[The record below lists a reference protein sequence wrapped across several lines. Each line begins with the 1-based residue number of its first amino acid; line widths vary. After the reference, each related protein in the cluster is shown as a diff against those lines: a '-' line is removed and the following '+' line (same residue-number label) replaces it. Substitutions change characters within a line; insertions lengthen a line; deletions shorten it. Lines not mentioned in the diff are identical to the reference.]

1 MKNFFKSFGKA
12 ALYFAVYYVTQLIV
26 SFVYGTIWSAGKTA
40 ELMAAGETVDAM
52 ALSEQLVAHLME
64 DQTLLLLTFWSG
76 VITLA
81 IYWIRFAVR
90 KKSFFKE
97 VEFKKIATNGIVPI
111 VVTALSM
118 NVVLSMII
126 GNIPWPQEWIDAYAT
141 NSAPLDGSLMSWLAA
156 VVMAPVL
163 EEIVFRGLVYTRLK
177 KGMPVIV
184 AAILASFVFGLCHGT
199 AIWIIYA
206 TGLGLVMTWVFEKYQ
221 SLTASILFHFSFNT
235 MGLVLNMIPESME
248 IVVWIMLAVSVVG
261 LVYGVK
267 QIKKVTVVEVPV
279 VEQVEEEACEA

>member
-1 MKNFFKSFGKA
+1 MKNFFKSIGKA
-12 ALYFAVYYVTQLIV
+12 ALYFAVYYAVQLIV
-26 SFVYGTIWSAGKTA
+26 SFIYGTVWSASKTA
-40 ELMAAGETVDAM
+40 ELMAAGETVDAV
-52 ALSEQLVAHLME
+52 ALSEQLMAHLME
-64 DQTLLLLTFWSG
+64 DQALHMISLWCG

-90 KKSFFKE
+90 KKNFFQQ
-97 VEFKKIATNGIVPI
+97 VEIKKIATNGILPI
-111 VVTALSM
+111 VVTALSL
-118 NVVLSMII
+118 NVVLSMVIA
-126 GNIPWPQEWIDAYAT
+126 NIPWPQEWIDAYAT
-141 NSAPLDGSLMSWLAA
+141 NSASLDGSLMSWLSA

-163 EEIVFRGLVYTRLK
+163 EEILFRGLIYTRLK
-177 KGMPVIV
+177 KGMPAIV

-235 MGLVLNMIPESME
+235 IGLVLTMIPESME
-248 IVVWIMLAVSVVG
+248 IVVWILLAVSVVG

-267 QIKKVTVVEVPV
+267 QIKKVTVVETPV
-279 VEQVEEEACEA
+279 VEQVI

>member
-12 ALYFAVYYVTQLIV
+12 TIYFFVYFVTQLVV
-26 SFVYGTIWSAGKTA
+26 SFVYGAVWSASKTA
-40 ELMAAGETVDAM
+40 ELMAAGEAVDAV
-52 ALSEQLVAHLME
+52 ALTEQLATQIME
-64 DQTLLLLTFWSG
+64 KAMEMTFWAG
-76 VITLA
+76 IIALI

-97 VEFKKIATNGIVPI
+97 VQIKKIATNGILPI
-111 VVTALSM
+111 IVTALSM
-118 NVVLSMII
+118 NVVVSVVISNL
-126 GNIPWPQEWIDAYAT
+126 PWPQEWIDAYAT

-235 MGLVLNMIPESME
+235 MGLVLNMIPESMGF
-248 IVVWIMLAVSVVG
+248 VLWILLAVSVVG

-279 VEQVEEEACEA
+279 VEQVEEEACEV